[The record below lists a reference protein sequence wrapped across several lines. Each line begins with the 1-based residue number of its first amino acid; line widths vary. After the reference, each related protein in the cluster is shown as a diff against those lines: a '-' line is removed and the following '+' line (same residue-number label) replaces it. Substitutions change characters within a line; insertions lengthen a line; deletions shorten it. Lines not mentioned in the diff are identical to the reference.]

1 MRVMPLYLPIGLSGF
16 FLGGV
21 LATAMST
28 IDSYLLLA
36 AGNLTYDIY
45 RPLRR
50 PDLDDRSLIRYTRL
64 SLVVSAVVCL
74 VIGLY
79 FERIKEAW
87 NFMATVL
94 TSTLLVPVG
103 IALLAPARTA
113 PLAGA
118 LSSWGGLLAV
128 AVFFAVMHVAGTPY
142 ADLDT
147 RRLTVA
153 GVDVF
158 REYAL
163 FFALPVSA
171 LGFVAG
177 SIMGRQR

>member
-1 MRVMPLYLPIGLSGF
+1 MRLVPLYLPVGLSGF
-16 FLGGV
+16 FLGGI

-28 IDSYLLLA
+28 VDSYLLLA
-36 AGNLTYDIY
+36 AGNLVHDIY
-45 RPLRR
+45 RPLVR
-50 PDLDDRSLIRYTRL
+50 PDADDATLSRYARI
-64 SLVVSAVVCL
+64 SLVVSAGMCVL
-74 VIGLY
+74 IALY

-103 IALLAPARTA
+103 AALLSRRRRP

-128 AVFFAVMHVAGTPY
+128 TAFFAVMHVWGMPY
-142 ADLDT
+142 QELET

-153 GVDVF
+153 GVDLL

-163 FFALPVSA
+163 FVALPVSA
-171 LGFVAG
+171 VGFVAG
-177 SIMGRQR
+177 SMIGRPR

>member
-1 MRVMPLYLPIGLSGF
+1 MRVVTLYLPVGLSGL

-36 AGNLTYDIY
+36 SGNLVYDIY

-50 PDLDDRSLIRYTRL
+50 PDADDATLIRYTRV
-64 SLVVSAVVCL
+64 SLVISAAVCL
-74 VIGLY
+74 LIGLY

-94 TSTLLVPVG
+94 TSTLLIPMG
-103 IALLAPARTA
+103 IALLVPGRRS
-113 PLAGA
+113 PLGGA
-118 LSSWGGLLAV
+118 LASWGGLSAV
-128 AVFFAVMHVAGTPY
+128 AVFFAVLHVGGTPY
-142 ADLDT
+142 AELET

-153 GVDVF
+153 GVEIL

-163 FFALPVSA
+163 FFALPVSV
-171 LGFVAG
+171 LGYLAG
-177 SIMGRQR
+177 AMLDRRR